1 MTYCH
6 AIIYDNMS
14 YREEAMPTQ
23 TFSKLPEE
31 KKRRI
36 FLAIY
41 DELKR
46 VPFPE
51 ISINQII
58 KNAGIPRG
66 SFYQY
71 FENKEDAFD
80 YFIEE
85 AMGRLE
91 NYISEK
97 ILSVH
102 GDIFEIAEEIFVAF
116 ATEGYEYFGSDMIRH
131 AIPYIDMKKISP
143 FSSYFDDLSKE
154 KRIQTFSA
162 LGIGNLK
169 IKNEEEI
176 LDVIAIIEALL
187 HSMMPAVYA
196 HPERLDE
203 FCGDF
208 RRRLEIIKR
217 AMT

>member
-1 MTYCH
+1 
-6 AIIYDNMS
+6 
-14 YREEAMPTQ
+14 MPTQ

-41 DELKR
+41 EELKR

-51 ISINQII
+51 MSINQII

-85 AMGRLE
+85 ASDNLKK
-91 NYISEK
+91 YISEK
-97 ILSVH
+97 VLSVH

-116 ATEGYEYFGSDMIRH
+116 ATEGYEYLGSDMIRH
-131 AIPYIDMKKISP
+131 AVPYVDMKKINK
-143 FSSYFDDLSKE
+143 FSSYFDDLNKE
-154 KRIQTFSA
+154 KKIQTFSA

-169 IKNEEEI
+169 VKNEEEI
-176 LDVIAIIEALL
+176 LDIIAIIEALL
-187 HSMMPAVYA
+187 HSTMPTVYA
-196 HPERLDE
+196 HPECFDE
-203 FCGDF
+203 LNTAFK
-208 RRRLEIIKR
+208 RRMEIIKR